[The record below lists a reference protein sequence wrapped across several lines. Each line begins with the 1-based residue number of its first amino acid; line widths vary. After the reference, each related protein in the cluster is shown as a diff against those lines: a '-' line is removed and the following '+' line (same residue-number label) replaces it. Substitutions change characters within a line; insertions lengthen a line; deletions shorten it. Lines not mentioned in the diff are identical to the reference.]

1 MPVTIENKTDTRV
14 LLRLN
19 SGRSWHLGPHGTLEV
34 ESVEIKGNASVARLE
49 ERGQIAVRAATAG
62 TEAPGENG
70 EAEPRAR
77 RGRTKQ
83 TAE

>member
-19 SGRSWHLGPHGTLEV
+19 SGLNWHLGPHGALEV

-49 ERGQIAVRAATAG
+49 ERGLIAVRESAAGAPAG
-62 TEAPGENG
+62 TG
-70 EAEPRAR
+70 EAESRPR

>member
-19 SGRSWHLGPHGTLEV
+19 SGLSWHLGPHGALEV

-49 ERGQIAVRAATAG
+49 ERGLIAVRESAAG
-62 TEAPGENG
+62 TG
-70 EAEPRAR
+70 EAESRPR